1 MRILFDQGTP
11 APLRRRLEAHQVDT
25 ATEREWSDLGNG
37 ELLDRAE
44 DERYDV
50 LVTTDRDMRHPQNLE
65 GREIA
70 IVVLL
75 TFRWDLLEP
84 HAELVRTTLETM
96 PARGVTELRAP

>member
-1 MRILFDQGTP
+1 
-11 APLRRRLEAHQVDT
+11 
-25 ATEREWSDLGNG
+25 
-37 ELLDRAE
+37 
-44 DERYDV
+44 
-50 LVTTDRDMRHPQNLE
+50 MRHQQNLE

-96 PARGVTELRAP
+96 PARGVIELRVP